1 MSNSLTL
8 SSIEIY
14 NAKTLYLAIF
24 TLQPRNWEFALLIEN
39 KEGLIGNAR
48 PKWEQG
54 HLNIGATLKAI
65 GNKVTL
71 GERFDKVFFFSPGTN
86 GKICLKNDLQELTE
100 YVFSLLNMLYPEPPE
115 EVAEDA
121 EEDVEEDEHCYNEK
135 DFADLPESDFVWRT
149 FSKSSPPA
157 AESSQ

>member
-1 MSNSLTL
+1 
-8 SSIEIY
+8 
-14 NAKTLYLAIF
+14 
-24 TLQPRNWEFALLIEN
+24 
-39 KEGLIGNAR
+39 
-48 PKWEQG
+48 
-54 HLNIGATLKAI
+54 
-65 GNKVTL
+65 
-71 GERFDKVFFFSPGTN
+71 
-86 GKICLKNDLQELTE
+86 
-100 YVFSLLNMLYPEPPE
+100 MLYPEPPE